1 VDGLEVMDKDIKYT
15 DKDLL
20 FAANTYLH
28 LMNFSIDSLEK
39 RLKFL
44 KSEKAKVEQVI
55 SMLDQIVKRQA
66 SASTNNVKSN
76 PTITI
81 LDELKDNEND

>member
-1 VDGLEVMDKDIKYT
+1 MDGLEVMDKDIKYT

-28 LMNFSIDSLEK
+28 LMKFSIDSLEK

-55 SMLDQIVKRQA
+55 SMLDQIVKLQA
-66 SASTNNVKSN
+66 SENINNVELNS
-76 PTITI
+76 TITI

>member
-1 VDGLEVMDKDIKYT
+1 MSKDIKYT

-39 RLKFL
+39 RLEFL

-55 SMLDQIVKRQA
+55 SMLDQIVKQQD
-66 SASTNNVKSN
+66 SESINNVESN
-76 PTITI
+76 TTITI
-81 LDELKDNEND
+81 LDELKDDKNDW

>member
-1 VDGLEVMDKDIKYT
+1 MDKDIKYT